1 LYDHSTNGTYINHEV
16 IGKGAKKLLQNGAT
30 VDFLFRGK
38 GKEPNISFIFQDC
51 KKEEEEQ
58 HEAGGPHQFYHIM
71 HFLGSGTFAE
81 VRLAI
86 EKTTGERYAL
96 KIIDKKKFLF
106 STSATKRQISI
117 MDEVKILSQLDH
129 PNIIGIKRAFET
141 ESYLYLVLELVSGG
155 ELLDKIATEK
165 KFSEDKAR
173 YYFRQ
178 ILEATKYLHEQGIAH
193 RDLKPENI
201 LLTDDDLIKL
211 SDFGLSRVVDQ
222 TSFMKTICGT
232 PQYVA
237 PEIHNSSRSA
247 VGYGL
252 ACDLWS
258 SGVIL
263 YFMLV
268 GYHPFSDTRPSPVYE
283 QIQNGDYEFS
293 LEDWTLISPSAKYLI
308 KRLLTTDPR
317 KRITAAQALEAAWLS
332 GLPFEEEETNLLQE
346 SVDVER
352 ITSSERDSN
361 EKYQEE
367 TQIEE
372 DDNSDSNNKKTDSNN
387 KKTEITFSDSKKRKM
402 NTTPTNSKPIN
413 TSKKSKR

>member
-1 LYDHSTNGTYINHEV
+1 V

-81 VRLAI
+81 VRLVI

-201 LLTDDDLIKL
+201 LLTDDSDSIKL

-237 PEIHNSSRSA
+237 PEILNSSRSA

-263 YFMLV
+263 YFILV
-268 GYHPFSDTRPSPVYE
+268 GHHPFSDTKPSPVYE
-283 QIQNGDYEFS
+283 QIQNGDYEFPR
-293 LEDWTLISPSAKYLI
+293 EHWARISPSAIYLI

-317 KRITAAQALEAAWLS
+317 KRITAAQALESAWMS
-332 GLPFEEEETNLLQE
+332 GLPIDEEETSLLSME
-346 SVDVER
+346 SVDMER
-352 ITSSERDSN
+352 ISSSVRDRN
-361 EKYQEE
+361 ENHQVE
-367 TQIEE
+367 TEIEDIEE
-372 DDNSDSNNKKTDSNN
+372 EDPDSKNKIPEPN
-387 KKTEITFSDSKKRKM
+387 TFTDSKKRKM
-402 NTTPTNSKPIN
+402 MNNTTTNSKPII
-413 TSKKSKR
+413 TSKKSKI